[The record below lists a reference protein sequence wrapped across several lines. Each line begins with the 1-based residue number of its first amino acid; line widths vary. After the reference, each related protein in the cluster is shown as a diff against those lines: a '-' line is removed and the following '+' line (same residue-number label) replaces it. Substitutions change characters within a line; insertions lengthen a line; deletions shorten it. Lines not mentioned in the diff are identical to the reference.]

1 MPAKLTT
8 EKFIE
13 KARAVHGDT
22 YDYSKT
28 QYVRSTEKVCITCP
42 EHGDFWQ
49 VPTSHLRGVGC
60 PKCGYKKNHT
70 DAANL
75 KRAAATQKTIRERY
89 QVDNIGQVPGARERY
104 KQAMIEHWGV
114 DNPSKS
120 REIRARIERTNLER
134 YGGTSPMA
142 SEEVRE
148 KIRATNLERYGY
160 VNPLQ
165 NPEVSAKAEKRAV
178 EKRVERFSK
187 PYFVM
192 TEEYQAKADEY
203 RQRAHE
209 TRLATGGYGPH
220 SHVEDRLYARLVDTF
235 GEDDVVRGYRDE
247 ERYPYA
253 CDFYIRSRDLFIEL
267 NASPAHGGCWYETT
281 DVRCQRQ
288 LATWLMDAAKA
299 GYVDTWT
306 RRDTAKRA
314 CAREHELNYVTFWNS
329 RLHDADVWFALGMP
343 DGRDWERTY
352 SWLPERDL
360 VPWGRKPLAV
370 GSSTVSNIAR
380 RYQFDVFY
388 ARELALWRTNGPWK
402 DTHMPLQC
410 ALYWNRMR
418 YAQRMPLEITDHQLL
433 SGFKIMR
440 ILQSYSRF
448 DNTLMQMVLRDHEVH
463 GVYDPCAGWGERMLT
478 CAALGIPYVGVDV
491 NEQLVDGYARMQRD
505 YGLSQCRFVLGD
517 AATVALEDVEADA
530 VITCPPYG
538 DIELYSEHGAEH
550 YGAHQFADWWKR
562 VVAHTTELVRP
573 RLFCVQTNQ
582 KMRSVFLDGL
592 VSQGYELIDELRSEG
607 MERRRSAYHR
617 TGASQKREF
626 ESLLV
631 MRTC

>member
-1 MPAKLTT
+1 MPKRLTT
-8 EKFIE
+8 QQFIE
-13 KARAVHGDT
+13 RARDVHGDM
-22 YDYSKT
+22 YDYSQT
-28 QYVRSTEKVCITCP
+28 HYVRSNEKVVIVCLQ
-42 EHGDFWQ
+42 HGPFKQ
-49 VPTSHLRGVGC
+49 TPNSHLSGAGC
-60 PKCGYKKNHT
+60 PVCGRARSHT
-70 DAANL
+70 TTANA
-75 KRAAATQKTIRERY
+75 KRAISIRACLRKRY
-89 QVDNIGQVPGARERY
+89 GVDNILDVPGAREHQRETMLERY
-104 KQAMIEHWGV
+104 GV
-114 DNPSKS
+114 DNPAKN
-120 REIRARIERTNLER
+120 REIRDRISLTNLQR
-134 YGGTSPMA
+134 YGGSSPMA
-142 SEEVRE
+142 SETVRV
-148 KIRATNLERYGY
+148 KNSLTRQR
-160 VNPLQ
+160 
-165 NPEVSAKAEKRAV
+165 KRAV
-178 EKRVERFSK
+178 QLSMVAEDPVE
-187 PYFVM
+187 
-192 TEEYQAKADEY
+192 A
-203 RQRAHE
+203 
-209 TRLATGGYGPH
+209 
-220 SHVEDRLYARLVDTF
+220 LYARLVDTF

-306 RRDTAKRA
+306 RRDVAKRA

-343 DGRDWERTY
+343 DGRDWERSY

-370 GSSTVSNIAR
+370 GSSTVSDIAR

-388 ARELALWRTNGPWK
+388 ARELALWRANDPWK

-440 ILQSYSRF
+440 ILPSYSRF
-448 DNTLMQMVLRDHEVH
+448 DNTLMQMMLRDHEVH

-478 CAALGIPYVGVDV
+478 CAARDIPYVGVDV
-491 NEQLVDGYARMQRD
+491 NEQLVDGYARLQRD

-517 AATVALEDVEADA
+517 AATVTLEGVEADM

-550 YGAHQFADWWKR
+550 YGSHQFADWWER
-562 VVAHTTELVRP
+562 VVAHTTELVHP

-592 VSQGYELIDELRSEG
+592 VAQGYELIDELRSEG
-607 MERRRSAYHR
+607 MERRLSAYHR
-617 TGASQKREF
+617 TGASQKREY
-626 ESLLV
+626 ESMLV
-631 MRTC
+631 MRAC